1 MVGVV
6 PTTNKHARVWIF
18 PRRLSTRYRGQER
31 TKAGS
36 GGGGRVSGKPR
47 EKKEGVCEREE
58 RKGERA
64 ILKETMGNKFHAKKN
79 AT

>member
-47 EKKEGVCEREE
+47 EKKRVCVRERRERE
-58 RKGERA
+58 
-64 ILKETMGNKFHAKKN
+64 KEQY
-79 AT
+79 